1 LRTEAEEAYG
11 GAMTI
16 RVALVDDHRL
26 FREGLRALLGT
37 QPDLCVVAEA
47 SDAREVPTTVESSQ
61 PDVVVL
67 DYQLKGVAG
76 PSIVRDLLERNRNR
90 RILLLSMHLEEDR
103 IAQALAAGALG
114 YANKEQG
121 ATELFGAIRTVAN
134 GRPYLAPAL
143 SHFVFDDYVRIQR
156 DGKSNSTPLAPLTG
170 REKEVFELVIRGMA
184 NDTIAQTLAISRRT
198 VETHRSRILHKLH
211 AHSVAD
217 LMRFAARHGLL
228 DA

>member
-1 LRTEAEEAYG
+1 VRRIAFY
-11 GAMTI
+11 MTI

-37 QPDLCVVAEA
+37 QPDLTVVAEA
-47 SDAREVPTTVESSQ
+47 AEARDVPAAVESSE

-76 PSIVRDLLERNRNR
+76 PSIVRDLVERNRNR
-90 RILLLSMHLEEDR
+90 RILVLSMHVEEDR

-114 YANKEQG
+114 WASKEQP
-121 ATELFGAIRTVAN
+121 AAELFGAIRTVAN
-134 GRPYLAPAL
+134 GKPYMAPAL

-156 DGKSNSTPLAPLTG
+156 DGKANSTPLAALTG
-170 REKEVFELVIRGMA
+170 REKEVFELVIRGMP
-184 NDTIAQTLAISRRT
+184 NDSIAQTLNISRRT

>member
-1 LRTEAEEAYG
+1 
-11 GAMTI
+11 MTI

-47 SDAREVPTTVESSQ
+47 SDAREAPAAVESSE

-90 RILLLSMHLEEDR
+90 RILVLSMHTEEDR
-103 IAQALAAGALG
+103 VAQAMAAGALG
-114 YANKEQG
+114 WASKEQG
-121 ATELFGAIRTVAN
+121 AAELFGAIRMVAS
-134 GRPYLAPAL
+134 GRTYLAPAVA
-143 SHFVFDDYVRIQR
+143 HFSFDDYSRTQR
-156 DGKSNSTPLAPLTG
+156 DGKPTSPLGPLTG
-170 REKEVFELVIRGMA
+170 REKEVFELVIRGMP
-184 NDTIAQTLAISRRT
+184 NDTIAQTLTISRRT

>member
-1 LRTEAEEAYG
+1 
-11 GAMTI
+11 MTI

-47 SDAREVPTTVESSQ
+47 SDAREVPATVESSE

-67 DYQLKGVAG
+67 DYQLKGIAG
-76 PSIVRDLLERNRNR
+76 PSIVRDLIERNRNR
-90 RILLLSMHLEEDR
+90 RILVLSMHAEEDR

-114 YANKEQG
+114 WASKEQA
-121 ATELFGAIRTVAN
+121 ATELFGAIRTVAS
-134 GRPYLAPAL
+134 GKPYLAPSL

-156 DGKSNSTPLAPLTG
+156 
-170 REKEVFELVIRGMA
+170 EVFELVIRGLP
-184 NDTIAQTLAISRRT
+184 NDTIAQTLTISRRT

>member
-1 LRTEAEEAYG
+1 
-11 GAMTI
+11 MTI

-47 SDAREVPTTVESSQ
+47 SEAREVPATVESAE

-67 DYQLKGVAG
+67 DYQLKGIAG
-76 PSIVRDLLERNRNR
+76 PSIVRDLIERDRNR
-90 RILLLSMHLEEDR
+90 RILVLSMHTEEDR

-114 YANKEQG
+114 WASKEQD
-121 ATELFGAIRTVAN
+121 AAELFGAIRTVAS
-134 GRPYLAPAL
+134 GKPYLAPAL
-143 SHFVFDDYVRIQR
+143 SHFDLDQYTRIQR
-156 DGKSNSTPLAPLTG
+156 DGKPNSTPLAPLTA
-170 REKEVFELVIRGMA
+170 REKEVFELVIRGMP
-184 NDTIAQTLAISRRT
+184 NDAIAQTLDISRRT

>member
-1 LRTEAEEAYG
+1 
-11 GAMTI
+11 MTI

-37 QPDLCVVAEA
+37 QPDLSVVAEA
-47 SDAREVPTTVESSQ
+47 SEAGEVPAAIDSSE

-76 PSIVRDLLERNRNR
+76 PSLVRELLEKNRKR
-90 RILLLSMHLEEDR
+90 HILVLSMHLEEDR

-114 YANKEQG
+114 WASKEQP
-121 ATELFGAIRTVAN
+121 ASELFGAIRTVA
-134 GRPYLAPAL
+134 GGKPYLAPAL
-143 SHFVFDDYVRIQR
+143 SSFVFDDYVRIQR
-156 DGKSNSTPLAPLTG
+156 DGKPNSTPLAALTS
-170 REKEVFELVIRGMA
+170 REKEVFELVIRGLA
-184 NDTIAQTLAISRRT
+184 NDSIAQSLTISRRT

>member
-1 LRTEAEEAYG
+1 
-11 GAMTI
+11 MTI

-47 SDAREVPTTVESSQ
+47 SDAREVPATVESSE

-67 DYQLKGVAG
+67 DYQLKGIAG
-76 PSIVRDLLERNRNR
+76 PSIVRDLIERNRNR
-90 RILLLSMHLEEDR
+90 RILVLSMHAEP

-114 YANKEQG
+114 WASKEQA
-121 ATELFGAIRTVAN
+121 ATELFGAIRTVAS
-134 GRPYLAPAL
+134 GKPYLAPSL

-156 DGKSNSTPLAPLTG
+156 DGKSNSTPLAALTG
-170 REKEVFELVIRGMA
+170 REKEVFELVIRGLP
-184 NDTIAQTLAISRRT
+184 NDTIAQTLTISRRT

>member
-1 LRTEAEEAYG
+1 
-11 GAMTI
+11 MTI

-47 SDAREVPTTVESSQ
+47 ADAREVPAVVESSE
-61 PDVVVL
+61 PDIVVL
-67 DYQLKGVAG
+67 DYQLKGIAG
-76 PSIVRDLLERNRNR
+76 PSVVRDLLERNRNR
-90 RILLLSMHLEEDR
+90 RILVLSMHLEEDR
-103 IAQALAAGALG
+103 IAQAMAAGALG
-114 YANKEQG
+114 WASKEQG
-121 ATELFGAIRTVAN
+121 AAELFGAIRTVAS
-134 GRPYLAPAL
+134 GRPYLAPAV
-143 SHFVFDDYVRIQR
+143 SHFAFDDYIRPQR
-156 DGKSNSTPLAPLTG
+156 DGKPNSSPLSPLTG

-184 NDTIAQTLAISRRT
+184 NDTIAQTLSISRRT

>member
-1 LRTEAEEAYG
+1 
-11 GAMTI
+11 MTI

-37 QPDLCVVAEA
+37 QPDFSVVAEA
-47 SDAREVPTTVESSQ
+47 AEAREVPAAVEASE

-67 DYQLKGVAG
+67 DYQLKGIPG
-76 PSIVRDLLERNRNR
+76 PSIVRDLLQRNANR
-90 RILLLSMHLEEDR
+90 RVLILSMHTEEDR

-114 YANKEQG
+114 WACKEQ
-121 ATELFGAIRTVAN
+121 AANEVFSAIRTVAS
-134 GRPYLAPAL
+134 GKPYLAPAV
-143 SHFVFDDYVRIQR
+143 SHFAFDDHIRTDR
-156 DGKSNSTPLAPLTG
+156 DGKPNSSPLAALTG
-170 REKEVFELVIRGMA
+170 REKEVFELVIRGMP
-184 NDTIAQTLAISRRT
+184 NDAIAQSLTISRRT

-217 LMRFAARHGLL
+217 LMRFAARHGML